1 MGAVEIGG
9 GPAVLG
15 KGDVGVLH
23 QVVLLINDRA
33 LAPDKDHGLSVVQEP
48 DFIRGHQL
56 PARLLG
62 ALGIGAAAPLALA
75 AGAGADGFLPQQ
87 LGDVLVGALF
97 VAAQI
102 HQGVGVADDALPVIL
117 EQGLQLGDV
126 LQNDGGHD
134 VPGTHGGLKPC
145 VAIRQSDIGELV
157 EHEPHRHRQRPL
169 MHLVRLV
176 IQLLKGLGVEHPHQ
190 EVQGVVV
197 AVGDDAEDRL
207 LPFPQPGQ
215 LQAVLT
221 GDVLNLRQ
229 GKGRQPHGGGHQ
241 DGFGGLS
248 GGLLEDA
255 VLPQGDVAGV
265 FLLQSFK
272 EQIQGR
278 LVVLVV
284 FLYRAVLDHGQ
295 HHFHGLLLRGSL
307 VEQVEHQGSIQ
318 GRLGLLPEGVVLA
331 GVLGRGVLDEVIEE
345 SEHV

>member
-1 MGAVEIGG
+1 MPHVVHTMGAVEIGG

-15 KGDVGVLH
+15 EGDVGMLH

-33 LAPDKDHGLSVVQEP
+33 LAPDEDDGLPVVQEP

-62 ALGIGAAAPLALA
+62 ALGKRAAAPLALT
-75 AGAGADGFLPQQ
+75 AGGGADGFLPQQ
-87 LGDVLVGALF
+87 LGDGFVGALL

-134 VPGTHGGLKPC
+134 VPGAHGGLEPC
-145 VAIRQSDIGELV
+145 VAIRQGNIGELV
-157 EHEPHRHRQRPL
+157 EHETDGDGQRPL
-169 MHLVRLV
+169 MDLIRLV
-176 IQLLKGLGVEHPHQ
+176 VQLLKGLGVEHPHQ

-207 LPFPQPGQ
+207 LPLPQPGQ

-241 DGFGGLS
+241 DGFCGLS
-248 GGLLEDA
+248 
-255 VLPQGDVAGV
+255 
-265 FLLQSFK
+265 
-272 EQIQGR
+272 
-278 LVVLVV
+278 
-284 FLYRAVLDHGQ
+284 
-295 HHFHGLLLRGSL
+295 
-307 VEQVEHQGSIQ
+307 
-318 GRLGLLPEGVVLA
+318 
-331 GVLGRGVLDEVIEE
+331 
-345 SEHV
+345 

>member
-1 MGAVEIGG
+1 MPHVVHAMGAVEIGG

-15 KGDVGVLH
+15 EGDVGVLH

-33 LAPDKDHGLSVVQEP
+33 LAPDEDHGLPVVQKP

-62 ALGIGAAAPLALA
+62 ALGKGAAAPLALA

-87 LGDVLVGALF
+87 LGDVLVGALL

-102 HQGVGVADDALPVIL
+102 HQGVSVADDALPVIL

-145 VAIRQSDIGELV
+145 VAIRQGHIGELI
-157 EHEPHRHRQRPL
+157 EHEPHRNRQRPL

-190 EVQGVVV
+190 KVQRVVV

-207 LPFPQPGQ
+207 LPLPQPGQ
-215 LQAVLT
+215 LQTVLT
-221 GDVLNLRQ
+221 GDVLDLRQ
-229 GKGRQPHGGGHQ
+229 GKGCQPHGGGHQ
-241 DGFGGLS
+241 DAFGGLS
-248 GGLLEDA
+248 
-255 VLPQGDVAGV
+255 
-265 FLLQSFK
+265 
-272 EQIQGR
+272 
-278 LVVLVV
+278 
-284 FLYRAVLDHGQ
+284 
-295 HHFHGLLLRGSL
+295 
-307 VEQVEHQGSIQ
+307 
-318 GRLGLLPEGVVLA
+318 
-331 GVLGRGVLDEVIEE
+331 
-345 SEHV
+345 